1 MLAARRLLCKSH
13 MASLSNADKRLLHFF
28 VKHGK
33 VDQAKMQAVE
43 KSVLSQGHSVIA
55 ALASLNVMT
64 EEEVASELSRALRIP
79 LVDLSGV
86 VFDDAAV
93 QLVDQQVAVKLGV
106 VPLRV
111 EGNQLLLAMANPLDL
126 EGIRDLEFATG
137 RRIRPTVALRSPL
150 LEALEDCYKMP
161 GAIGALLS
169 QIPDA
174 QKVSVVEDKK
184 SDDLTDQELSREAER
199 APVIKMVNCIF
210 DGALKNWA
218 SDIHVEPGPNLV
230 YVRYRVNGILEE
242 GLQLPKWVQSA
253 IVARIKVMAKLDI
266 TKRHIPQD
274 GRLKVRSEDRTVD
287 VRVSSLPTSDGEKIV
302 MRVLDPTTAL
312 RSLDSIGLTRRDLN
326 ALRTAIRKPEGMIL
340 VTGPTGS
347 GKTTTLYAVI
357 QEIFSPEINIVTIE
371 NPIEYEMKGVN
382 QVEVNVKQGL
392 TFADVL
398 RSTLRQD
405 PDVILVGEIRDRE
418 TAEVAFHAAQT
429 GHLVLS
435 TLHTLDTSATVTRL
449 LELGV
454 EYHVLSSSLIAV
466 IAQRL
471 VRTVCERC
479 AEPAVVGDETAKA
492 LGLRGRSAMKGKGCP
507 ACKRSGFSGR
517 TGVYEVMEVSK
528 KIQHTIE
535 SKAPDSVLRRIS
547 RAEGMTTLIED
558 ALAKIEAG
566 RTTPEEV
573 LGSVQVE
580 AHGPTCPQC
589 SNPIEERFAVCPF
602 CRHQLV
608 RTCATCSEPLKPEWN
623 ICPSCGAVPKG
634 EDTISAPQPAAAA
647 TGKPSGPAAKPR
659 PADPG
664 EITRPRI
671 LVVDDNDDLR
681 MFIRK
686 GLERV
691 DPSLVFEEATNGLE
705 ALKKIEESPP
715 HLILL
720 DLMMPGMDGLE
731 VCKRLRADLQT
742 AFLPIIM
749 LTARDDASS
758 KKLGFLSGTDDYV
771 VKPFDAEE
779 LGARV
784 RRLLERTY
792 GLGSPRARSVAA

>member
-1 MLAARRLLCKSH
+1 MLRKAH
-13 MASLSNADKRLLHFF
+13 MASLSNADKRLLQFF

-33 VDQAKMQAVE
+33 VDQVKMQAVE
-43 KSVLSQGHSVIA
+43 KSAASQGRSVIS

-64 EEEVASELSRALRIP
+64 EDEVASELSRALRVP

-126 EGIRDLEFATG
+126 EGIRELEFATG
-137 RRIRPTVALRSPL
+137 RRIRPTVALRSSL
-150 LEALEDCYKMP
+150 LEAIEDCYKMT

-174 QKVSVVEDKK
+174 QKVSVVVEDTKG
-184 SDDLTDQELSREAER
+184 DDVSEQELSREAER

-266 TKRHIPQD
+266 TERHMPQD
-274 GRLKVRSEDRTVD
+274 GRLKIRSEDRTVD

-302 MRVLDPTTAL
+302 MRILDPSTAL
-312 RSLDSIGLTRRDLN
+312 RKLDTVGLTRRDLI

-371 NPIEYEMKGVN
+371 NPIEYELKGVN
-382 QVEVNVKQGL
+382 QVEVNEKQGL

-398 RSTLRQD
+398 RSMLRQD

-454 EYHVLSSSLIAV
+454 EHHVLASSLIAV

-471 VRTVCERC
+471 VRMVCERC
-479 AEPAVVGDETAKA
+479 AEPAAIDDDTAKA
-492 LGLRGRSAMKGKGCP
+492 LGLRGRSAMKGKGCA
-507 ACKRSGFSGR
+507 ACRRTGFSGR

-528 KIQHTIE
+528 KIQQTIE
-535 SKAPDSVLRRIS
+535 SRSPDSAIRRVS

-580 AHGPTCPQC
+580 AHGPTCPEC

-602 CRHQLV
+602 CSHQLV

-634 EDTISAPQPAAAA
+634 EEATNGQRAASGTPAAA
-647 TGKPSGPAAKPR
+647 KPSGSASKAR
-659 PADPG
+659 SADPG

-671 LVVDDNDDLR
+671 LVVDDNEDLR

-691 DPSLVFEEATNGLE
+691 DSSLLFEEAANGLE
-705 ALKKIEESPP
+705 ALQRIEESPP

-749 LTARDDASS
+749 LTARDDAGS

-779 LGARV
+779 LAARV

-792 GLGSPRARSVAA
+792 GLGSSRARSVAA

>member
-1 MLAARRLLCKSH
+1 
-13 MASLSNADKRLLHFF
+13 MASLSSADKRLLQFL

-33 VDQAKMQAVE
+33 LDQAKMQAVE
-43 KSVLSQGHSVIA
+43 KSATSQGRPVIG
-55 ALASLNVMT
+55 ALAALNVMT
-64 EEEVASELSRALRIP
+64 EEEVASELSRALRVP

-93 QLVDQQVAVKLGV
+93 QLVDQQVAFKLNA

-111 EGNQLLLAMANPLDL
+111 EGNQLLLAMVNPLDL

-137 RRIRPTVALRSPL
+137 RRIRPTVALRSSL
-150 LEALEDCYKMP
+150 LEAIEHCYKMP

-174 QKVSVVEDKK
+174 QKVSVVLEDTQ
-184 SDDLTDQELSREAER
+184 SDDISEKELEREAER

-274 GRLKVRSEDRTVD
+274 GRLKIRSEDRTVD

-302 MRVLDPTTAL
+302 MRVLDPSTTL
-312 RSLDSIGLTRRDLN
+312 RRLDSIGLTRRDLN
-326 ALRTAIRKPEGMIL
+326 ALRTAIRRPEGMIL

-454 EYHVLSSSLIAV
+454 EHHVLASSLVAV

-479 AEPAVVGDETAKA
+479 AAPAVVDDDTAKA
-492 LGLRGRSAMKGKGCP
+492 LGLRGRSAMKGSGCG
-507 ACKRSGFSGR
+507 ACRRTGFSGR

-528 KIQHTIE
+528 KIQQTIE
-535 SKAPDSVLRRIS
+535 SRSPDSAIRRVS

-580 AHGPTCPQC
+580 AHGPTCPEC

-608 RTCATCSEPLKPEWN
+608 RTCTTCSEPLKPEWN

-634 EDTISAPQPAAAA
+634 EDATSAERAA
-647 TGKPSGPAAKPR
+647 TGATEAAKPSAPAKAH
-659 PADPG
+659 PADSG

-671 LVVDDNDDLR
+671 LVVDDNEDLR

-691 DPSLVFEEATNGLE
+691 DPSLLFEEAVNGLE
-705 ALKKIEESPP
+705 ALQKIAQSPP

-749 LTARDDASS
+749 LTARDDAGS
-758 KKLGFLSGTDDYV
+758 KKMGFLSGTDDYV

-779 LGARV
+779 LAARV

-792 GLGSPRARSVAA
+792 GLGSSRARSVAA

>member
-1 MLAARRLLCKSH
+1 
-13 MASLSNADKRLLHFF
+13 MASLSSAEKRLLQFL

-33 VDQAKMQAVE
+33 LDQAKTQAVE
-43 KSVLSQGHSVIA
+43 KAAASQRSVVS
-55 ALASLNVMT
+55 ALASLNLMS
-64 EEEVASELSRALRIP
+64 EEQVASELSAALRIP

-93 QLVDQQVAVKLGV
+93 QLVDQQVAVKLNV

-111 EGNQLLLAMANPLDL
+111 EGNQLLLAMVNPLDL

-137 RRIRPTVALRSPL
+137 RRIRSTVAVRSAL
-150 LEALEDCYKMP
+150 IEALEDCYKMP

-169 QIPDA
+169 QIPEA
-174 QKVSVVEDKK
+174 QKVSVLVEETKG
-184 SDDLTDQELSREAER
+184 DDVSEQELSREAER

-274 GRLKVRSEDRTVD
+274 GRLKIRSEDRTVD

-302 MRVLDPTTAL
+302 MRVLDPTAAL
-312 RSLDSIGLTRRDLN
+312 RNLESIGLTRRDLN
-326 ALRTAIRKPEGMIL
+326 TLRTAIRKPEGMVL

-435 TLHTLDTSATVTRL
+435 TLHTLDTSTTITRL
-449 LELGV
+449 LELGI
-454 EYHVLSSSLIAV
+454 EHHVLASSVIAIV
-466 IAQRL
+466 AQRL

-479 AEPAVVGDETAKA
+479 AEPVAVDEEAAKA
-492 LGLRGRSAMKGKGCP
+492 LGFREPTFMKGKGCA
-507 ACKRSGFSGR
+507 ACRRSGFSGR
-517 TGVYEVMEVSK
+517 TGVYEVLEMTK
-528 KIQHTIE
+528 KIQQTIE
-535 SKAPDSVLRRIS
+535 SKAPDSAVRRVS
-547 RAEGMTTLIED
+547 RAEGMTTLLED
-558 ALAKIEAG
+558 ALTKIAAG

-602 CRHQLV
+602 CRHKLV
-608 RTCATCSEPLKPEWN
+608 RTCATCSEPLKPEWA
-623 ICPSCGAVPKG
+623 ICPACGAVPKG
-634 EDTISAPQPAAAA
+634 DDAPSEPHGVAA
-647 TGKPSGPAAKPR
+647 TGKGSSPAPKTR

-671 LVVDDNDDLR
+671 LVVDDNEDLR

-691 DPSLVFEEATNGLE
+691 DSSLMFEEAANGLE
-705 ALKKIEESPP
+705 ALQKIEESPP

-720 DLMMPGMDGLE
+720 DLMMPGIDGLE

-779 LGARV
+779 LAARV

-792 GLGSPRARSVAA
+792 GLSSPRARSVAA

>member
-1 MLAARRLLCKSH
+1 LLCKTH
-13 MASLSNADKRLLHFF
+13 MASLSNADKRLLQFF
-28 VKHGK
+28 VKHGR

-43 KSVLSQGHSVIA
+43 KSAASQGRSVIS

-64 EEEVASELSRALRIP
+64 EEEVASELSRALKIP

-93 QLVDQQVAVKLGV
+93 QLVDRPIAVKLGV

-126 EGIRDLEFATG
+126 EGIRHLEFATG
-137 RRIRPTVALRSPL
+137 RRIRPTVALRSSV
-150 LEALEDCYKMP
+150 LEGIEDCYKMP

-169 QIPDA
+169 QIPDT
-174 QKVSVVEDKK
+174 QRVSVLVDDAKNEDI
-184 SDDLTDQELSREAER
+184 SEQELSREAER

-242 GLQLPKWVQSA
+242 ALQLPKWVQSA

-274 GRLKVRSEDRTVD
+274 GRLKIRSEDRTVD

-302 MRVLDPTTAL
+302 MRVLDPSTAL
-312 RSLDSIGLTRRDLN
+312 RKLDTVGLTRRDLN

-435 TLHTLDTSATVTRL
+435 TLHTLDTSATITRL

-454 EYHVLSSSLIAV
+454 EHHVLASSLIAV

-479 AEPAVVGDETAKA
+479 AERAVVTDDTAKA
-492 LGLRGRSAMKGKGCP
+492 LGLRGRSAMKGKGCA
-507 ACKRSGFSGR
+507 ACRRTGFSGR

-528 KIQHTIE
+528 KIQLTIE
-535 SKAPDSVLRRIS
+535 SKAPDSTIRRVS

-566 RTTPEEV
+566 CTTPEEV

-608 RTCATCSEPLKPEWN
+608 RTCSTCSEPLKPEWN
-623 ICPSCGAVPKG
+623 SCPSCGAVPKG
-634 EDTISAPQPAAAA
+634 EEATSGHRAASSAPAAA
-647 TGKPSGPAAKPR
+647 KPSGSASKAR
-659 PADPG
+659 SADPG

-671 LVVDDNDDLR
+671 LVVDDNEDLR

-691 DPSLVFEEATNGLE
+691 DSSLLFEEAANGLE
-705 ALKKIEESPP
+705 ALQRIEESPP

-749 LTARDDASS
+749 LTARDDAGS

-779 LGARV
+779 LAARV

-792 GLGSPRARSVAA
+792 GLGSSRARSVAA

>member
-1 MLAARRLLCKSH
+1 LLRKAD
-13 MASLSNADKRLLHFF
+13 MALSNAEKRLLQFL

-33 VDQAKMQAVE
+33 VDPAKMQTVE
-43 KSVLSQGHSVIA
+43 NSAATQGRPAISVLE
-55 ALASLNVMT
+55 ALGVMS
-64 EEEVASELSRALRIP
+64 EDQVASALSGALKIP

-93 QLVDQQVAVKLGV
+93 QLIDQQAALKMNV

-111 EGNQLLLAMANPLDL
+111 EGNHLLLAMANPLDL

-137 RRIRPTVALRSPL
+137 RRIRPTVALRSAV
-150 LEALEDCYKMP
+150 LEAIEDCYKMP

-169 QIPDA
+169 QIPEA
-174 QKVSVVEDKK
+174 QKVAVVPEEQKG
-184 SDDLTDQELSREAER
+184 DDITEQELSREAER

-274 GRLKVRSEDRTVD
+274 GRIKVRSDDRTVD

-302 MRVLDPTTAL
+302 MRVLDSSTAL
-312 RSLDSIGLTRRDLN
+312 RKLDSVGLTKRDLN

-382 QVEVNVKQGL
+382 QVEVNVKKGL

-454 EYHVLSSSLIAV
+454 EHHVLASSLVAV

-479 AEPAVVGDETAKA
+479 AESVVVDDDTAKA
-492 LGLRGRSAMKGKGCP
+492 LGLRVRSAMKGKGCA
-507 ACKRSGFSGR
+507 ACRRTGFSGR
-517 TGVYEVMEVSK
+517 TGVYEVMEVTK
-528 KIQHTIE
+528 KVQHTIE
-535 SKAPDSVLRRIS
+535 SKSPDSVLRRAS

-608 RTCATCSEPLKPEWN
+608 RTCATCSEPLKPEWT
-623 ICPSCGAVPKG
+623 ICPSCGAVPKDQ
-634 EDTISAPQPAAAA
+634 EDAGTRVAAAGAAA
-647 TGKPSGPAAKPR
+647 TGKAGSASPKVR
-659 PADPG
+659 PAEPG
-664 EITRPRI
+664 EITRPKI
-671 LVVDDNDDLR
+671 LVVDDNEDLR

-691 DPSLVFEEATNGLE
+691 DPSLMFEEAANGME
-705 ALKKIEESPP
+705 ALQRVQESPP

-720 DLMMPGMDGLE
+720 DLMMPGIDGLE

-749 LTARDDASS
+749 LTARDDAAS

-779 LGARV
+779 LAARV

-792 GLGSPRARSVAA
+792 GLSNSRTRSVAA

>member
-1 MLAARRLLCKSH
+1 MPA
-13 MASLSNADKRLLHFF
+13 LSNADKRLLQFL

-33 VDQAKMQAVE
+33 ADRAKLQVVE
-43 KSVLSQGHSVIA
+43 QMAISEGRSVIEVLAFQEVMNEEQIA
-55 ALASLNVMT
+55 A
-64 EEEVASELSRALRIP
+64 EVSGALRIP

-86 VFDDAAV
+86 VFDDAAI
-93 QLVDQQVAVKLGV
+93 QLVDHRVAVKLSI

-111 EGNQLLLAMANPLDL
+111 EGNHLLLAMANPFDH

-137 RRIRPTVALRSPL
+137 RRIRPTAAVHSAVV
-150 LEALEDCYKMP
+150 EAINDCYKMP
-161 GAIGALLS
+161 GTIGALLS
-169 QIPDA
+169 QIPDGE
-174 QKVSVVEDKK
+174 KVSVLAEKVKGDEV
-184 SDDLTDQELSREAER
+184 SEQELSREAER

-210 DGALKNWA
+210 NEALKNWA
-218 SDIHVEPGPNLV
+218 SDIHVEPGPNIV
-230 YVRYRVNGILEE
+230 NVRYRVNGILEE
-242 GLQLPKWVQSA
+242 GLQLPKWVQSS

-274 GRLKVRSEDRTVD
+274 GRLKIRSEDRTVD

-302 MRVLDPTTAL
+302 MRVLDPSTAL
-312 RSLDSIGLTRRDLN
+312 RSIDSVGLSRRDLN
-326 ALRTAIRKPEGMIL
+326 TLRAAIRKPEGMIL

-371 NPIEYEMKGVN
+371 NPIEYEMKEVN

-435 TLHTLDTSATVTRL
+435 TLHTLDTSSTVTRL
-449 LELGV
+449 LELGI
-454 EYHVLSSSLIAV
+454 EHHLLASSLVAV

-479 AEPAVVGDETAKA
+479 AEPAVVDEATAKA
-492 LGLRGRSAMKGKGCP
+492 LGLKGRTSMRGKGCP
-507 ACKRSGFSGR
+507 ACRKSGFSGR
-517 TGVYEVMEVSK
+517 IGVYEVMEVTK
-528 KIQHTIE
+528 KVQQTIE
-535 SKAPDSVLRRIS
+535 SKAPDSTLRRVA

-573 LGSVQVE
+573 LASVQVE

-608 RTCATCSEPLKPEWN
+608 RTCPTCSEPLKPEWN
-623 ICPSCGAVPKG
+623 SCPSCGAVPA
-634 EDTISAPQPAAAA
+634 AP
-647 TGKPSGPAAKPR
+647 PSKEEVLAAKHR
-659 PADPG
+659 AADPG

-671 LVVDDNDDLR
+671 LVVEDNEDLR
-681 MFIRK
+681 VFIRK
-686 GLERV
+686 GLARV
-691 DPSLVFEEATNGLE
+691 DSTLLFDEAADGLE
-705 ALKKIEESPP
+705 ALRKVEESPP

-720 DLMMPGMDGLE
+720 DLMMPGMDGYE

-749 LTARDDASS
+749 LTARDDANS
-758 KKLGFLSGTDDYV
+758 KKLGFLAGTDDYV
-771 VKPFDAEE
+771 IKPFDAEE
-779 LGARV
+779 LAARV

-792 GLGSPRARSVAA
+792 GLATPRAARSVAA

>member
-1 MLAARRLLCKSH
+1 
-13 MASLSNADKRLLHFF
+13 MASLSNAEKRLLQFL

-33 VDQAKMQAVE
+33 IDQAKVQAVE
-43 KSVLSQGHSVIA
+43 RAAASQGSVISA
-55 ALASLNVMT
+55 VASLNIMT
-64 EEEVASELSRALRIP
+64 EEEVAAELSRALRAP
-79 LVDLSGV
+79 LVDLSAV

-93 QLVDQQVAVKLGV
+93 QLVDQQAAVKLGV

-137 RRIRPTVALRSPL
+137 RRIRSTVALRSSL
-150 LEALEDCYKMP
+150 LEAIEDCYKMP

-169 QIPDA
+169 QIPEA
-174 QKVSVVEDKK
+174 QKVAVVVEDMKG
-184 SDDLTDQELSREAER
+184 DDVSEQELSREAER

-274 GRLKVRSEDRTVD
+274 GRLKIRSEERTVD

-302 MRVLDPTTAL
+302 MRVLDPSTAL
-312 RSLDSIGLTRRDLN
+312 RRLDSVGLTRRHLN
-326 ALRTAIRKPEGMIL
+326 ALRNAIRKPEGMIL

-454 EYHVLSSSLIAV
+454 EHHVLASSLVAV
-466 IAQRL
+466 VAQRL

-479 AEPAVVGDETAKA
+479 AEPAVVDDDTAKA
-492 LGLRGRSAMKGKGCP
+492 LGLRGRSAMKGKGCA
-507 ACKRSGFSGR
+507 ACRRTGFSGR
-517 TGVYEVMEVSK
+517 TGVYEVMEVTK
-528 KIQHTIE
+528 KIQQTIE
-535 SKAPDSVLRRIS
+535 SRSPDSAIRRVA

-608 RTCATCSEPLKPEWN
+608 RTCTTCSEPLKPEWN
-623 ICPSCGAVPKG
+623 ICPSCGAVPNG
-634 EDTISAPQPAAAA
+634 EEARSESHAVTASAPA
-647 TGKPSGPAAKPR
+647 TAKASSSSSKPR
-659 PADPG
+659 SADPG

-671 LVVDDNDDLR
+671 LVVDDNEDLR

-691 DPSLVFEEATNGLE
+691 DSSLLFEEASNGLE
-705 ALKKIEESPP
+705 ALQRIEESPP

-779 LGARV
+779 LAARV

-792 GLGSPRARSVAA
+792 GLGSSRARSVAA

>member
-1 MLAARRLLCKSH
+1 M
-13 MASLSNADKRLLHFF
+13 
-28 VKHGK
+28 
-33 VDQAKMQAVE
+33 
-43 KSVLSQGHSVIA
+43 
-55 ALASLNVMT
+55 
-64 EEEVASELSRALRIP
+64 
-79 LVDLSGV
+79 
-86 VFDDAAV
+86 
-93 QLVDQQVAVKLGV
+93 
-106 VPLRV
+106 RV
-111 EGNQLLLAMANPLDL
+111 EGNHLLLAMANPLDH
-126 EGIRDLEFATG
+126 EGIRELEFATG
-137 RRIRPTVALRSPL
+137 RRIRPTVAMRSAV
-150 LEALEDCYKMP
+150 LEAIENCYKMN
-161 GAIGALLS
+161 GTIGALLS
-169 QIPDA
+169 QIPDE
-174 QKVSVVEDKK
+174 QRVSVLVDDKRGDNV
-184 SDDLTDQELSREAER
+184 SEQELSREAER

-210 DGALKNWA
+210 DAALKNSA
-218 SDIHVEPGPNLV
+218 SDIHVEPGPNIV

-266 TKRHIPQD
+266 TKRHVPQD
-274 GRLKVRSEDRTVD
+274 GRLKIRAGGRTAD

-312 RSLDSIGLTRRDLN
+312 RSLDSVGLPRRDLIT
-326 ALRTAIRKPEGMIL
+326 LRAAIRKPEGMIL

-347 GKTTTLYAVI
+347 GKTSTLYAVI

-371 NPIEYEMKGVN
+371 NPIEYEMKAVN

-418 TAEVAFHAAQT
+418 TAEIAFHAAQT

-435 TLHTLDTSATVTRL
+435 TLHTLDTSSTVTRL
-449 LELGV
+449 LELGI
-454 EYHVLSSSLIAV
+454 EHHVLASSLIAV
-466 IAQRL
+466 VAQRL

-479 AEPAVVGDETAKA
+479 SEPAVVDEATAKA
-492 LGLRGRSAMKGKGCP
+492 LGLKGRSVRKGQGCP
-507 ACKRSGFSGR
+507 ACRRTGFSGR
-517 TGVYEVMEVSK
+517 TGVYEVMEVTK
-528 KIQHTIE
+528 KVRQTIE
-535 SKAPDSVLRRIS
+535 SRAPDSVLRRVS

-558 ALAKIEAG
+558 ALSKIEAG

-580 AHGPTCPQC
+580 SQGPTCPQC

-608 RTCATCSEPLKPEWN
+608 RSCATCSEPLKPEWN
-623 ICPSCGAVPKG
+623 SCPSCGAVPKV
-634 EDTISAPQPAAAA
+634 EEPTEAPRPAKSGAA
-647 TGKPSGPAAKPR
+647 TGTESTSTAKAR
-659 PADPG
+659 SADPG

-671 LVVDDNDDLR
+671 LVVDDNEDLR
-681 MFIRK
+681 LFIRK

-691 DPSLVFEEATNGLE
+691 DRSLLFDEAANGLE
-705 ALKKIEESPP
+705 ALHRIEESPP

-720 DLMMPGMDGLE
+720 DLTMPGMDGLE

-749 LTARDDASS
+749 LTARDDANS
-758 KKLGFLSGTDDYV
+758 KKGGFFAGTDDYV

-779 LGARV
+779 LAARV

-792 GLGSPRARSVAA
+792 GLSRPRARSAAA

>member
-1 MLAARRLLCKSH
+1 MPP
-13 MASLSNADKRLLHFF
+13 LSNADKRLLQFL
-28 VKHGK
+28 VKH
-33 VDQAKMQAVE
+33 AKADRAKLEVVE
-43 KSVLSQGHSVIA
+43 RVAIAEGRSVIDVLAIQEVMSEEQVA
-55 ALASLNVMT
+55 A
-64 EEEVASELSRALRIP
+64 ELSGALRIP

-93 QLVDQQVAVKLGV
+93 QLVDHQVAVKLGI

-111 EGNQLLLAMANPLDL
+111 EGNHLLLAMANPFDH

-137 RRIRPTVALRSPL
+137 RRIRPTAALRSAV
-150 LEALEDCYKMP
+150 LEAIEGCYKMP

-169 QIPDA
+169 QIPEE
-174 QKVSVVEDKK
+174 QKVSVLVDNNKG
-184 SDDLTDQELSREAER
+184 DDVSAEELSREAER

-210 DGALKNWA
+210 TEALKNRA

-230 YVRYRVNGILEE
+230 HVRYRVNGILEE

-274 GRLKVRSEDRTVD
+274 GRLKIRAEDRTVD
-287 VRVSSLPTSDGEKIV
+287 VRVSSLPTSDGEKMV

-312 RSLDSIGLTRRDLN
+312 RRLDSVGLSRRDLN

-371 NPIEYEMKGVN
+371 NPIEYEMKAVN

-435 TLHTLDTSATVTRL
+435 TVHTLDTSATVTRL

-454 EYHVLSSSLIAV
+454 EHHVLASSLVAV
-466 IAQRL
+466 VAQRL

-479 AEPAVVGDETAKA
+479 AEPAVVDEATAKA
-492 LGLRGRSAMKGKGCP
+492 LGLKGRTCMRGKGCP
-507 ACKRSGFSGR
+507 ACRRSGFSGR
-517 TGVYEVMEVSK
+517 TGVYEVLEVSK
-528 KIQHTIE
+528 KIQQAIE
-535 SKAPDSVLRRIS
+535 SRAPDSLVRRLS
-547 RAEGMTTLIED
+547 RSEGMTTLIED
-558 ALAKIEAG
+558 AFAKIEAG
-566 RTTPEEV
+566 HTTPEEV

-589 SNPIEERFAVCPF
+589 ANPIEERFTVCPF

-608 RTCATCSEPLKPEWN
+608 RTCENCSEPLKPEWTG
-623 ICPSCGAVPKG
+623 CPSCGAVKREHDVRGVASARSSLHAANDGALAPKPH
-634 EDTISAPQPAAAA
+634 SP
-647 TGKPSGPAAKPR
+647 
-659 PADPG
+659 DPG

-671 LVVDDNDDLR
+671 LVVEDNEDLR
-681 MFIRK
+681 VFIRK

-691 DPSLVFEEATNGLE
+691 DSRFVFDEAADGLE
-705 ALKKIEESPP
+705 ALQKIEESPP

-720 DLMMPGMDGLE
+720 DLMMPRMDGFE

-749 LTARDDASS
+749 LTARDDGNS
-758 KKLGFLSGTDDYV
+758 KRLGFLAGTDDYV
-771 VKPFDAEE
+771 AKPFDAEE
-779 LGARV
+779 LAARV

-792 GLGSPRARSVAA
+792 GLGAARMRSAAA